1 MRYWFLNA
9 LCGILVLF
17 LLGTHMTTL
26 YLDDLVAALVGHG
39 GNALDWSQ
47 VSVRGKSGVAAL
59 IYVLF
64 LGSALFHGLYGLHT
78 MLVEKYNSPG
88 ADRRILV
95 GCWAAGLLL
104 FSTGTYATLSF
115 YALSQPG

>member
-39 GNALDWSQ
+39 GNALD
-47 VSVRGKSGVAAL
+47 
-59 IYVLF
+59 
-64 LGSALFHGLYGLHT
+64 
-78 MLVEKYNSPG
+78 
-88 ADRRILV
+88 
-95 GCWAAGLLL
+95 
-104 FSTGTYATLSF
+104 
-115 YALSQPG
+115 